1 MKLRDPRG
9 GVLGTPCRPGCSA
22 PPSAAKSDPCHIR
35 GSKDLVPFALKEG
48 PPAMRGKSL
57 SHEAALRW
65 AYLAGFVWFG
75 LTAVLAFSIL

>member
-1 MKLRDPRG
+1 MGDPG
-9 GVLGTPCRPGCSA
+9 
-22 PPSAAKSDPCHIR
+22 HIR
-35 GSKDLVPFALKEG
+35 GRKDLVPFGLKEG

-57 SHEAALRW
+57 GHEAALRW